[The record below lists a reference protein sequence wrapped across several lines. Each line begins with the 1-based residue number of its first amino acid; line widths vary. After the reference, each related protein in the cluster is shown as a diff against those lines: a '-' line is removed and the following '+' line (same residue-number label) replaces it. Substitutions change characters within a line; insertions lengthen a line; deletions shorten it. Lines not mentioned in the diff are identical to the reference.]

1 MNLFWNNSKCWWS
14 DLNTTRMAK
23 NALKVS
29 VNGDVCILVVGR
41 RTITTA
47 NAYQKML
54 KPAQGVSSW
63 NEFVRVYDTN
73 FSAPKYSSL
82 IGGTWNPVTGVGGDN
97 KDLFGVCTTNEGV
110 VVVGRHVANETTGAA
125 SGNAIPIVN
134 VVPWG
139 NAAPNGESAIL
150 LFYKPSTL
158 ANVTLENAVKN
169 DIVVYPN
176 PANSFIIISF
186 SNQEIQN
193 SKSKFSISDMLGRDI
208 L

>member
-1 MNLFWNNSKCWWS
+1 
-14 DLNTTRMAK
+14 
-23 NALKVS
+23 
-29 VNGDVCILVVGR
+29 
-41 RTITTA
+41 
-47 NAYQKML
+47 ML
-54 KPAQGVSSW
+54 KPAQGGSSW

-73 FSAPKYSSL
+73 FSATKYSSL

-97 KDLFGVCTTNEGV
+97 TDLFGVCTTNEGV

-134 VVPWG
+134 VVQWG

-150 LFYKPSTL
+150 FFYKPSTL

>member
-1 MNLFWNNSKCWWS
+1 M
-14 DLNTTRMAK
+14 
-23 NALKVS
+23 
-29 VNGDVCILVVGR
+29 
-41 RTITTA
+41 
-47 NAYQKML
+47 
-54 KPAQGVSSW
+54 
-63 NEFVRVYDTN
+63 
-73 FSAPKYSSL
+73 
-82 IGGTWNPVTGVGGDN
+82 
-97 KDLFGVCTTNEGV
+97 
-110 VVVGRHVANETTGAA
+110 GRHVANETTGAA

-134 VVPWG
+134 VVQWR